1 MSAEMETPQPPQL
14 AAARAQLDA
23 VLEQVEKRKVDLLT
37 TPWAEIEKSVIKVL
51 GGPFQVDQPE
61 HQMIALGLAASFGAR
76 LAVEHKAFWFPS
88 RESPEGAAIGF
99 PDALIMLSPF
109 GAVIDALMASKLER
123 LDDVSK
129 DIRTSLAQV
138 KFGAAGA
145 SGQPKLSAADYQR
158 LFDPGFVQVLAVDGA
173 KALSAWN
180 TAPNR
185 LALDVKDALVRIGNK
200 LPEQVKQ
207 QLDGQLVQA
216 LQRMEPNKPMI
227 EQLARGPRVA
237 ELVGCLWGASLSTG
251 SAPEEFWQDVVMPL
265 VYIGS
270 PDKFPELDEE
280 SLAAAKQG
288 VHPFFLFLDVV
299 PFATPA
305 PEDDGLLGAF
315 PASTLALPHK
325 AFEQA
330 GNVRLIKVGVDAVK
344 APLATFDPAKT
355 RDAIARFAAYLKTQ
369 GGAAVAEQGKA
380 EAEQMLAAALGL
392 LEEFKKIV
400 GSGKDVY
407 IRRVT
412 EAEAGA
418 EAAMAQLRNSL
429 QGPRIIL
436 A

>member
-1 MSAEMETPQPPQL
+1 MSAQMETPQPPQL
-14 AAARAQLDA
+14 AAARAQLEA

-37 TPWAEIEKSVIKVL
+37 APWAEIEKSVIKVL
-51 GGPFQVDQPE
+51 GGPFALDQPE
-61 HQMIALGLAASFGAR
+61 HQVIALGLAAGFGAR
-76 LAVEHKAFWFPS
+76 LAIEHKAFWFPS

-109 GAVIDALMASKLER
+109 GAVLDALMASKLER
-123 LDDVSK
+123 LDDVAK

-138 KFGAAGA
+138 KFGAGA
-145 SGQPKLSAADYQR
+145 AMGQPKLSAGDYQR
-158 LFDPGFVQVLAVDGA
+158 LFDPGFVQVIAVDPQ
-173 KALSAWN
+173 KALAAWN
-180 TAPNR
+180 TPPNR
-185 LALDVKDALVRIGNK
+185 LALDVKDSLGRLGNK
-200 LPEQVKQ
+200 LPDQVKQ
-207 QLDGQLVQA
+207 QLEAQLVQA
-216 LQRMEPNKPMI
+216 LQRLEPGKPLI
-227 EQLARGPRVA
+227 EQLTRGPRVA
-237 ELVGCLWGASLSTG
+237 ELVGHLWGAAQNTG

-270 PDKFPELDEE
+270 PEKFPELDDE

-299 PFATPA
+299 PFQTPA

-325 AFEQA
+325 AFEQV

-344 APLATFDPAKT
+344 APIEKFDPAKT
-355 RDAIARFAAYLKTQ
+355 RAAIAKFGEYLKTQ

-380 EAEQMLAAALGL
+380 EAEQMMSAALSL

-400 GSGKDVY
+400 TSGKDVY
-407 IRRVT
+407 VRRLT

-418 EAAMAQLRNSL
+418 ESAMSLLRGAL